1 MNITWFSVKFKRS
14 TSAIVLA
21 LMVLGIYGFIF
32 LPVDFLPSVKYP
44 MIKLHI
50 WWRGATPE
58 DIDKNLADPIERQM
72 ATVDGIDYLD
82 SSSIEGMYTLLINF
96 KYGVDVDV
104 AYQDSIAAMARVARN
119 LPPDI
124 DPPLLF
130 KADPSQL
137 PITQITI
144 SSDKMDLTKLRTW
157 CDNWL
162 QYQLIA
168 VSGVAGT
175 EIVGGLKRE
184 IRIHIDP
191 AALEKYNLS
200 YLSIIKRLK
209 EENIEQF
216 GGRVTEGRREFIA
229 RTVGEFKNME
239 DIRNIILVKNA
250 NSNLYL
256 SDVAKVED
264 AQEEA
269 RVITKL
275 GGKPCVKLSVLKQAD
290 ANTVQVSNDVMKKL
304 KQLESVVPSD
314 IKMGIVENQ
323 ADYIEPA
330 LKGVTSSIYEGAIL
344 IIIVIY
350 LFLGSFRQVGIML
363 ISLPIVMIINFAV
376 MKLGNFSLN
385 IFSLGGLVIAV
396 GILLDNSIV
405 VIENIT
411 RTIGLSDGSDK
422 DGAIVSATGE
432 VGSALMAATFSFI
445 ALFFPFLLVPGM
457 ISLLF
462 KELIL
467 IIASVVVISLA
478 VAITVTPSLSSLLI
492 KKEEH
497 DKKGM
502 FQKIFNAVTGL
513 YGFILDLMLRVKYI
527 VLIAAIIIMAFSFM
541 SASKLGT
548 DFLPAMDDGRV
559 MIKVKL
565 PTGASLSE
573 TEKVLSKLEAKLKDD
588 NMIESY
594 FTLAGGKV
602 WGLYT
607 YEIANEGE
615 INVQLV
621 PRSKRKLSTLEYID
635 KIRPAVMSTPVPGGM
650 AMVMQ
655 MPIKGIRKTGD
666 SDIEVKVKGI
676 DIPTLFNLS
685 QKISGSMSGLKNFV
699 NVFISMD
706 MTKPEYQIRVD
717 RQRASD
723 AGISIEKVSSTVR
736 SLVAG
741 SVATRFRDQ
750 NEYYNIRTMISER
763 QIRSKKDIEDI
774 ILDSS
779 TSGYLRVG
787 DIARVE
793 QAVGPV
799 EIVREDQIKSVVV
812 RGDVT
817 GVSVGEALDELKAEI
832 TKLNIPAGYEI
843 SYSGK
848 ARMMD
853 EMKENLKWV
862 FIFAL
867 FFSFIVLAVQ
877 FDSFKMPLL
886 ILGSVPFC
894 IAGSVVFLVF
904 TKISLSATVIIGLLI
919 VIAATVNDGVLL
931 LEFADELK
939 LKNGV
944 TPFKAVLDAAT
955 IRLRPRVMTTVVNIV
970 GLIPLALNLEEGGDM
985 LQPMAVAAIGGLSF
999 EMVVAMFLMPCLY
1012 LIFTSD
1018 KAGKADENSGGGTAA
1033 GAEKKTADVSFRQS
1047 VK

>member
-1 MNITWFSVKFKRS
+1 
-14 TSAIVLA
+14 VLA
-21 LMVLGIYGFIF
+21 FLVLGFYGFF
-32 LPVDFLPSVKYP
+32 LMPVDFLPSIKYP

-82 SSSIEGMYTLLINF
+82 SSAIEGMYTLLINF

-137 PITQITI
+137 PITQITV

-162 QYQLIA
+162 QYQLVA
-168 VSGVAGT
+168 VNGVAGT

-209 EENIEQF
+209 EENVEQF

-229 RTVGEFKNME
+229 RTVGEYKNIE
-239 DIRNIILVKNA
+239 DIKNIILIKSA

-256 SDVAKVED
+256 RDVAMVQD
-264 AQEEA
+264 ACEEA
-269 RVITKL
+269 RVVTKL

-290 ANTVQVSNDVMKKL
+290 ANTVQVSKDVMKKL
-304 KQLESVVPSD
+304 KELEAVVPPD

-330 LKGVTSSIYEGAIL
+330 LAGVTKTVYEGAAL
-344 IIIVIY
+344 VIIVIF
-350 LFLGSFRQVGIML
+350 LFLGSFRQVAIML
-363 ISLPIVMIINFAV
+363 ISLPMVIIINFAV
-376 MKLGNFSLN
+376 MKFGNFSLN

-411 RTIGLSDGSDK
+411 RLIGLSDGKDK
-422 DGAIVSATGE
+422 DKVIISAAGE
-432 VGSALMAATFSFI
+432 VRSALTAATLSFM

-462 KELIL
+462 RELIL
-467 IIASVVVISLA
+467 TISSIILISLL
-478 VAITVTPSLSSLLI
+478 VALTVTPALSSIFI
-492 KKEEH
+492 KKEE
-497 DKKGM
+497 DGKKGV
-502 FQKIFNAVTGL
+502 FQKLFEALTNL
-513 YGFILDLMLRVKYI
+513 YGSILGILLKVKYL
-527 VLIAAIIIMAFSFM
+527 VLIAAVAVLILSFG
-541 SASKLGT
+541 SLSKLGT
-548 DFLPAMDDGRV
+548 EFLPSMDDGRV

-565 PTGASLSE
+565 PTGAALSE
-573 TEKVLSKLEAKLKDD
+573 TEKVLAQIENKLKDD
-588 NMIESY
+588 LEIDSY

-621 PRSKRKLSTLEYID
+621 TRSKRKLSTLAYID
-635 KIRPAVMSTPVPGGM
+635 KIRPAVTSTPVPGGM

-655 MPIKGIRKTGD
+655 MPVKGIRKAGD

-676 DIPTLFNLS
+676 DVSTLFNIS
-685 QKISGSMSGLKNFV
+685 QKVAGTMSGLKNFV
-699 NVFISMD
+699 NVHISMD
-706 MTKPEYQIRVD
+706 MTKPEYQIIVD
-717 RQRASD
+717 RQRAAD
-723 AGISIEKVSSTVR
+723 AGISIDKVASTVR
-736 SLVAG
+736 ALIAG
-741 SVATRFRDQ
+741 SVATRFRDR
-750 NEYYNIRTMISER
+750 NEYFNIRTMISER
-763 QIRSKKDIEDI
+763 DIRSKKDIEDI

-779 TSGYLRVG
+779 ASGYLRVG
-787 DIARVE
+787 DIARVV

-799 EIVREDQIKSVVV
+799 EIVREDQSKSVIV

-817 GVSVGEALDELKAEI
+817 GLSVGEALEELKTEMA
-832 TKLNIPAGYEI
+832 KLNIAAGYEL
-843 SYSGK
+843 SYGGK
-848 ARMMD
+848 ARTMN
-853 EMKENLKWV
+853 EMKDNLKWV
-862 FIFAL
+862 FIFAI

-877 FDSFKMPLL
+877 FDSFKMPFL

-894 IAGSVVFLVF
+894 IAGSIVFLAF

-919 VIAATVNDGVLL
+919 VIAAAVNDGVLL
-931 LEFADELK
+931 IEFADELK
-939 LKNGV
+939 QGGGLSSY
-944 TPFKAVLDAAT
+944 KAVLDAAT
-955 IRLRPRVMTTVVNIV
+955 IRLRPRVMTTAVSIA

-999 EMVVAMFLMPCLY
+999 EIMVAMFLMPCLY
-1012 LIFTSD
+1012 LIFTGD
-1018 KAGKADENSGGGTAA
+1018 KTIKADGNIGSEPD
-1033 GAEKKTADVSFRQS
+1033 GAEKKAVEVSFQEG